1 MRAIAKQ
8 GTPMALQNWVR
19 DMRRDA
25 PQNLSYGNLPTTV
38 KDEVKKALLAEQ
50 GHLCAYTLR
59 RLHGI
64 EDCHIEH
71 VEPQNAAPGKDLDY
85 ANMAACVPK
94 DGGDT
99 SFGYGAPIKA
109 GKAVTLNADF
119 VSPHMPGC
127 GTRFRFDAQ
136 GGVQAATTGDAAA
149 QETIT
154 TLKLDHG
161 ALTDL
166 RRAALQAHGLTVTAR
181 TTRTARQLKSAAEAR
196 RFAAE
201 VLQPGGNG
209 QLEPFCAALAQVA
222 LAYAERED
230 ARSQRL
236 RGQRTSNT

>member
-19 DMRRDA
+19 DMRRVV

-38 KDEVKKALLAEQ
+38 KDEVKQVLLAEQ

-59 RLHGI
+59 RLHGV

-85 ANMAACVPK
+85 ANMAACIPK
-94 DGGDT
+94 DGGDI
-99 SFGYGAPIKA
+99 SSGYGAPIKG

-127 GTRFRFDAQ
+127 DARFRFDAQ
-136 GGVQAATTGDAAA
+136 GGVQSALGDAAA

-154 TLKLDHG
+154 TLKLDHE
-161 ALTDL
+161 ALIDL
-166 RRAALQAHGLTVTAR
+166 RRAALQAHGLAITAR

-201 VLQPGGNG
+201 VLQPDRNG
-209 QLEPFCAALAQVA
+209 QMEPFCVALAQVA

-230 ARSQRL
+230 TRAQRMSGAARK
-236 RGQRTSNT
+236 

>member
-1 MRAIAKQ
+1 MRAIVKQ
-8 GTPMALQNWVR
+8 GIPMTLQNWVR

-25 PQNLSYGNLPTTV
+25 PQNLSYDNLPTAIKDDV
-38 KDEVKKALLAEQ
+38 KRALLMEQ

-59 RLHGI
+59 KLHGI
-64 EDCHIEH
+64 DSCHIEH

-94 DGGDT
+94 DGGNT

-119 VSPHMPGC
+119 LSPHMPGC
-127 GTRFRFDAQ
+127 DTRFRFDDKGCVRSA
-136 GGVQAATTGDAAA
+136 TGDAAA
-149 QETIT
+149 QGTIN

-161 ALTDL
+161 ALIEL
-166 RRAALQAHGLTVTAR
+166 RRAALQAHGLTIATR

-201 VLQPGGNG
+201 VLRPDGSG
-209 QLEPFCAALAQVA
+209 QLEPFCVALAQVA
-222 LAYAERED
+222 LAYAEREE

-236 RGQRTSNT
+236 RR